1 MKDLEEIRRK
11 LKDRRLYMVAKA
23 TGVTYQTLLDIREGK
38 TKNPTILTIEKL
50 KGYFDATA

>member
-23 TGVTYQTLLDIREGK
+23 TGITYQTLLDIREGK
-38 TKNPTILTIEKL
+38 TRNPTILTVEKI
-50 KGYFDATA
+50 KEYFSATA